1 MESEMTTAEMVEVL
15 RGAASI
21 ACDDWPDRFSAIADR
36 LEALDA
42 ERIKWVSLHQLAHM
56 TNLPTAWLRRS
67 ANDGTIP
74 HIMAANRMMFNVA
87 MVDAA
92 LKALQAGVAAAHDA
106 ARKEAGL

>member
-36 LEALDA
+36 LEALESLYAKAWA
-42 ERIKWVSLHQLAHM
+42 ECEDMREREPIGPS
-56 TNLPTAWLRRS
+56 TNPGIISCR
-67 ANDGTIP
+67 
-74 HIMAANRMMFNVA
+74 
-87 MVDAA
+87 
-92 LKALQAGVAAAHDA
+92 KAHDA